1 MGTVKTSTRKNEI
14 TKMKNSVKLMEER
27 GALVEELETLLNN
40 VAAEERDFSEAEN
53 VRQDAI
59 HSEVAE
65 LDEEIK
71 RAKTNE
77 ALFAAGAVG
86 AASKSEEKEV
96 AEIRGKFSMSK
107 AISDIVNKG
116 GLEGLEAEMAQ
127 EGRSEMN
134 AAGASAKGNI
144 TIPSFLMREARA
156 NETYSVDDSNGQ
168 NQGNKVRGIDHA
180 PMVEGLRADS
190 VLERMGATVIQATGN
205 LVLPSLPNQDASQVN
220 EMASVSNIDGDFG
233 SVTLDPKR
241 FSMRMD
247 LTRQMLNQSDPA
259 LDAVIAR
266 DMSVAL
272 GNELDKYVI
281 NTNLFASTNITDATA
296 ASGTSYGATSYAD
309 LTAHEGAFLSN
320 DPAGQNLALLMDPT
334 MAAYLKGVSQ
344 SDGGAIL
351 NVGNQI
357 LGYNVF
363 SSTNVSAQTVV
374 ADTYCSGITDADDTI
389 SIRPIYFLDP
399 SDLFIARF
407 GGLDVTVDSFTLAH
421 QGTIRLIANMY
432 ANGNARRAGSV
443 QVLGGITANTT
454 PTTV

>member
-1 MGTVKTSTRKNEI
+1 
-14 TKMKNSVKLMEER
+14 MKNSKKLMEER
-27 GALVEELETLLNN
+27 GGLVEELEMLLDT
-40 VAAEERDFSEAEN
+40 VATEDRDFSEDEN

-59 HSEVAE
+59 HKEVAE
-65 LDEEIK
+65 LDTEIQ

-77 ALFAAGAVG
+77 AMFAAVAVEAVG
-86 AASKSEEKEV
+86 QSEQKEQTQM
-96 AEIRGKFSMSK
+96 RKKFSMSK

-127 EGRSEMN
+127 EGRNEMN
-134 AAGASAKGNI
+134 SAGASARGNI
-144 TIPSFLMREARA
+144 TIPSFLMGESRA
-156 NETYSVDDSNGQ
+156 NETYSVDDTNGQ
-168 NQGNKVRGIDHA
+168 NQGNKVRGVDHA
-180 PMVEGLRADS
+180 PMVEGLRAES

-205 LVLPSLPNQDASQVN
+205 LVLPSLPNGAGSQVAEIADVAN
-220 EMASVSNIDGDFG
+220 LDGDFG
-233 SVTLDPKR
+233 NVTLDPKR

-296 ASGTSYGATSYAD
+296 AAADSYGATSYAD
-309 LTAHEGAFLSN
+309 LTSHEGAFLSN
-320 DPAGQNLALLMDPT
+320 DPAGANLALLMDPT

-344 SDGGAIL
+344 SAGGAIL
-351 NVGNQI
+351 NVGNQV
-357 LGYNVF
+357 LGYDVF
-363 SSTNVSAQTVV
+363 SSTNVGQKTVV
-374 ADTYCSGITDADDTI
+374 ADTYCSGIADADDTI
-389 SIRPIYFLDP
+389 GIRPIYFVDP
-399 SDLFIARF
+399 SDLFIAKF
-407 GGLDVTVDSFTLAH
+407 GGLDVTIDSYTLAH

-432 ANGNARRAGSV
+432 ANGNVRRSGSV

>member
-1 MGTVKTSTRKNEI
+1 
-14 TKMKNSVKLMEER
+14 MKNSKKLMEER
-27 GALVEELETLLNN
+27 GALVEELEMLLDT
-40 VAAEERDFSEAEN
+40 VATEDRDFSEDEN

-59 HSEVAE
+59 HKEVAE
-65 LDEEIK
+65 LDTEIQ

-77 ALFAAGAVG
+77 AMFAAVAVEAVG
-86 AASKSEEKEV
+86 QSEQKEQTQM
-96 AEIRGKFSMSK
+96 RKKFSMSK

-127 EGRSEMN
+127 EGRNEMN
-134 AAGASAKGNI
+134 SAGASARGNI
-144 TIPSFLMREARA
+144 TIPSFLMGESRA
-156 NETYSVDDSNGQ
+156 NETYSVDDTNGQ
-168 NQGNKVRGIDHA
+168 NQGNKVRGVDHA
-180 PMVEGLRADS
+180 PMVEGLRAES

-205 LVLPSLPNQDASQVN
+205 LVLPSLPNGAGSQVAEIADVAN
-220 EMASVSNIDGDFG
+220 LDGDFG
-233 SVTLDPKR
+233 NVTLDPKR

-296 ASGTSYGATSYAD
+296 AAADSYGATSYAD
-309 LTAHEGAFLSN
+309 LTSHEGAFLSN
-320 DPAGQNLALLMDPT
+320 DPAGANLALLMDPT

-344 SDGGAIL
+344 SAGGAIL
-351 NVGNQI
+351 NVGNQV
-357 LGYNVF
+357 LGYDVF
-363 SSTNVSAQTVV
+363 SSTNVGQKTVV
-374 ADTYCSGITDADDTI
+374 ADTYCSGIADADDTI
-389 SIRPIYFLDP
+389 GIRPIYFVDP
-399 SDLFIARF
+399 SDLFIAKF
-407 GGLDVTVDSFTLAH
+407 GGLDVTIDSYTLAH

-432 ANGNARRAGSV
+432 ANGNVRRSGSV